1 MVILKT
7 LNIVHASL
15 ENRKTEEIFIHHSE
29 IIIFYSLVYVSLT
42 YIHIW
47 YLRLQTTIDN
57 IKLNKSNKESSAAC

>member
-1 MVILKT
+1 MLILKT

-29 IIIFYSLVYVSLT
+29 IIIFNCLVYVSLT